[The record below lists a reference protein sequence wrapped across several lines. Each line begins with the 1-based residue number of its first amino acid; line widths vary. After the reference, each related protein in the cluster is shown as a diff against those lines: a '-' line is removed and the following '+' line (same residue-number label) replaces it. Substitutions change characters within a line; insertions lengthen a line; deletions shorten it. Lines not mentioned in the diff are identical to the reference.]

1 MDRRGAVGRSDVI
14 RALEKADIPEL
25 ERVQNAV
32 LPGSLPTLFGPRFFR
47 LFYESLMAD
56 PRFLS
61 SGFFWESRLGGFLTY
76 TSDTAGLLG
85 GAFRSRV
92 VEYLWAVGV
101 GALTRPS
108 VLSATVKLLPGF
120 FAPGSQAGSEVKAE
134 LLSFGV
140 LPEYRRGSPLYA
152 QQRVHVAAEL
162 MHRAFAELRSRGA
175 LKVKVYI
182 QTEEANPAVN
192 EFYRREGFRF
202 VGRVR
207 RFGVPCN
214 LCTRDL

>member
-1 MDRRGAVGRSDVI
+1 LI
-14 RALEKADIPEL
+14 RALAQADIPEL

-56 PRFLS
+56 PRFLGR
-61 SGFFWESRLGGFLTY
+61 GFFWESSLGGFLTY
-76 TSDTAGLLG
+76 TTDTAGMLG
-85 GAFRSRV
+85 GAFRSRFA
-92 VEYLWAVGV
+92 EYLWAVGMGV
-101 GALTRPS
+101 LTRPAA
-108 VLSATVKLLPGF
+108 LSATLKLLPGF
-120 FAPGSQAGSEVKAE
+120 FVPGSQPGSEVKAE

-140 LPEYRRGSPLYA
+140 LPEYRRGSSLYL
-152 QQRVHVAAEL
+152 QHRVHVAAEL
-162 MHRAFAELRSRGA
+162 LHGAFEDLRRKGA

-182 QTEEANPAVN
+182 QTEDANASVN
-192 EFYRREGFRF
+192 EFYRKEGFQC

-214 LCTRDL
+214 YCTRDL